1 MVRNTEKRGKGD
13 TNTVS
18 PGIWRENLNI
28 MENENCTL
36 QDLEYGKKTEKKNV
50 ENDKYTLQDLE
61 YSKKKIT

>member
-36 QDLEYGKKTEKKNV
+36 QDLEYGKKTEKK
-50 ENDKYTLQDLE
+50 KRG
-61 YSKKKIT
+61 K